1 MNQVIGRWCSRW
13 GGTHQSQGPRSQGV
27 VARCHLDWD
36 WERCIA
42 CLERSVSTAC
52 VCVLSLPR
60 WMKKPRCGVPDHPHL
75 SRRRRSKRYA
85 LTGQKWRQKH
95 ITYRCSDALSSSL
108 ALSPTPPPPRFC
120 RRLSLRGS
128 CCRWWV
134 CERGESQVCGHQDQV
149 LRACDPSP
157 LGLPDDAVS
166 PTSGWFVSCFDSY
179 SFQEVGYGLFSNFPL

>member
-1 MNQVIGRWCSRW
+1 M
-13 GGTHQSQGPRSQGV
+13 
-27 VARCHLDWD
+27 
-36 WERCIA
+36 
-42 CLERSVSTAC
+42 STAC
-52 VCVLSLPR
+52 VCVLSLLR

-108 ALSPTPPPPRFC
+108 ALPPRPAQFC
-120 RRLSLRGS
+120 CRLSLRGS

-134 CERGESQVCGHQDQV
+134 CERGESQVCV

-157 LGLPDDAVS
+157 SGLPDDAVS

-179 SFQEVGYGLFSNFPL
+179 SFQKVGYGLFSNFPL